1 MSSLYEIESAVED
14 YIRGHYYPEDFDEL
28 APDDVETDMDE
39 LFESIIDGVIE
50 EIADRA
56 HGDLDGMVTDWCH
69 NYQGQIDE
77 EFGSQIETAIESG
90 NYVIEK

>member
-14 YIRGHYYPEDFDEL
+14 FIHYNYNASDFDEL

-39 LFESIIDGVIE
+39 LFDSTINGVIE

-56 HGDLDGMVTDWCH
+56 QGDLDGMVTDWCN
-69 NYQGQIDE
+69 NYRHQIDE
-77 EFGSQIETAIESG
+77 EFESQIETAVESG
-90 NYVIEK
+90 DYVIEK